1 MPTINP
7 KATNKITKWR
17 IIINKSISNIK
28 WDNETTQLIQKK
40 AEKEG
45 SKEKI
50 GWIEN
55 NKIIDKIKPYQ

>member
-17 IIINKSISNIK
+17 IIINKSINNIK

>member
-7 KATNKITKWR
+7 KATNKITKWK
-17 IIINKSISNIK
+17 IIINKSINNIK